1 MTETSQSPDDKPAPR
16 PAGVL
21 LSLAPLVLLALFLI
35 GSIATFGDATTGG
48 PAQLALLMAGLAA
61 GVIGLWRGHGW
72 KELEEKT
79 YEVVARAMPI
89 VFILLAIGLLI
100 GLWIAAG
107 VIPALIYYS
116 LQLISPAL
124 FYLATLILC
133 ALVSISIGSSWT
145 TAGTIGL
152 ALVSAAQIAGLPAG
166 IVAGAVIS
174 GAYFGDKLSPLSD
187 TTNLAAGLTGTELF
201 AHIRFLLWTTLPAFA
216 VALIGFAILSFGVSA
231 EVEVTRITQVSGA
244 LDESFS
250 VSPLLLLPL
259 AITLAL
265 AAFRVSAFA
274 ALIIGGLVGGVF
286 GLLFQPAL
294 TADGFGAGLAALAS
308 AAANGFVSQTGV
320 EQLDSLL
327 SRGGMESFLTTIWL
341 ILSAMFFGGM
351 MEKSGSLD
359 VIVRLMIAGVKTG
372 GGLMQRAGLT
382 ALLANIVTPDQFLAI
397 AAPSQM
403 YRKSFEEAGLE
414 TKSLSRVL
422 EDFGTVTSPLVPWNT
437 CGAYMAAT
445 LGVATF
451 AYAPYAF
458 FNLASPVISFIFAG
472 IGFQVARRAMAR
484 PGEASA
490 QQG

>member
-1 MTETSQSPDDKPAPR
+1 MTDKRDPR
-16 PAGVL
+16 PAGVF
-21 LSLAPLVLLALFLI
+21 LSITPLVTLAVFLI
-35 GSIATFGDATTGG
+35 ASIAAFGDATTGG
-48 PAQLALLMAGLAA
+48 PAQLGLMMAGLVA
-61 GVIGLWRGHGW
+61 GLIGLWRGYDW
-72 KELEEKT
+72 KELEEQT

-107 VIPALIYYS
+107 VIPALIFYS
-116 LQLISPAL
+116 LELISPSL

-174 GAYFGDKLSPLSD
+174 GAYFGDTLSPLSD
-187 TTNLAAGLTGTELF
+187 TTNLAAGLTGTDLVDQ
-201 AHIRFLLWTTLPAFA
+201 IRFLLWTTLPAFG
-216 VALIGFAILSFGVSA
+216 VALIGFTILSFAGSA
-231 EVEVTRITQVSGA
+231 EVDVTRITQVSGA

-250 VSPLLLLPL
+250 VSPVLLLPL
-259 AITLAL
+259 VITLGL

-274 ALIIGGLVGGVF
+274 ALIIGALVGGGF
-286 GLLFQPAL
+286 GLAVQPAL
-294 TADGFGAGLAALAS
+294 TADGLGSGLAMLAS
-308 AAANGFVSQTGV
+308 AGANGFVAETGV
-320 EQLDSLL
+320 DQLDSLL

-359 VIVRLMIAGVKTG
+359 VIVRLMITGVKTG

-382 ALLANIVTPDQFLAI
+382 ALLANIITPDQFLAL

-422 EDFGTVTSPLVPWNT
+422 EDFGTVTSPLIPWNT

-451 AYAPYAF
+451 AYAPFAF
-458 FNLASPVISFIFAG
+458 FNLASPVISFLFAG
-472 IGFQVARRAMAR
+472 LGFQVARRVGVTGT
-484 PGEASA
+484 PHS
-490 QQG
+490 